1 MGDRHDRV
9 DLVHARRR
17 SWISWLSN
25 MASLLKVSF
34 YSILLPF

>member
-1 MGDRHDRV
+1 MGDWHDRV
-9 DLVHARRR
+9 DLVHARRG

-34 YSILLPF
+34 SILLPL